1 MAYELC
7 PQGPVPHGPAME
19 RIHRRFRA
27 WQQLAPERRLEAV
40 ERALNAPANDL
51 VDAFPIA
58 L

>member
-1 MAYELC
+1 
-7 PQGPVPHGPAME
+7 ME
-19 RIHRRFRA
+19 RTHRRFRA
-27 WQQLAPERRLEAV
+27 WQQLAPERRLDAV